1 VTTTQTLLVHPDKKA
16 VDELVA
22 ALERDGCAVDVVS
35 SATAALAT
43 LTNKEFDCLISEY
56 DLPGDDGIALVD
68 AVRAIDSDIPV
79 ILFTEDNSVA
89 SEAFDAGADRFVR
102 RNGAES
108 RVELREELTELST
121 LSLGQKADITGHEP
135 ESDDIAR
142 AVDHAP
148 VGVSLSDPSLSDNPI
163 VYVNEAWQEVTGY
176 EKDEILGRNPRILQ
190 GPGTKPDTVKTLA
203 AAIQNEK
210 PITVEIRNYRA
221 DGTPWWNELTVA
233 PIRNDDGE
241 VVNYVGFQHDVTD
254 RKSAEALAEERAEKL
269 TEEKAALNRILERV
283 SGLLNEIAQA
293 LVEEENK
300 RIVAQRVCDEIAA
313 EEGYAASWFA
323 TLDSTEDNLDIEA
336 AAGFGGPPDH
346 RVSMEQVPNAVT
358 KALETKTIATDHVG
372 ECTTGN
378 LCPAVIGARR
388 LSVVPL
394 TYGGKRYGLLGVYG
408 EGADALDY
416 REQTLFEAIGKMIA
430 SRLNAIETAWILT
443 TDRVVEL
450 CIEVSDPTFSLM
462 AVSQTLDVPLRY
474 VGMTG
479 GRDGESFELF
489 VTAQGEVDCSTMEDV
504 ADVKSTRIVSQTD
517 NSCTF
522 AMTVD
527 SAEPFTTLADHGV
540 SVVDVDVTPE
550 SAQLVLEAPP
560 NQDVRSLI
568 EVLGQ
573 LYDDVELR
581 SRREYDRREQ
591 TQNEFASDV
600 DRRLTERQRG
610 ALEAAYI
617 NGYFEWPRPTDGGQ
631 VAESMGI
638 TRQTF
643 HQHLRAAKGK
653 LVEAYMNSHD
663 EVGKPVKPRQN

>member
-1 VTTTQTLLVHPDKKA
+1 MNTTQTLLVHPDEKGL
-16 VDELVA
+16 DELVA

-35 SATAALAT
+35 SATAALGEIG
-43 LTNKEFDCLISEY
+43 NKEFDCLVSEY
-56 DLPGDDGIALVD
+56 ELHGDDGIALVD
-68 AVRAIDSDIPV
+68 AVRALGSDIPA
-79 ILFTEDNSVA
+79 ILYTEDNSLA
-89 SEAFDAGADRFVR
+89 SDAFDAGANRFVR
-102 RNGAES
+102 RNGADS
-108 RVELREELTELST
+108 RVELREELAELST
-121 LSLGQKADITGHEP
+121 LSLGKKADITGHEP
-135 ESDDIAR
+135 EADDIVR

-148 VGVSLSDPSLSDNPI
+148 LGVSLSDPSLSDNPI
-163 VYVNEAWQEVTGY
+163 VYVNKMWQEVTGY
-176 EKDEILGRNPRILQ
+176 DEDEILGRNPRILQ
-190 GPGTKPDTVKTLA
+190 GPETDPETVETLST
-203 AAIQNEK
+203 AIQNEV

-233 PIRNDDGE
+233 PVRNDDGE
-241 VVNYVGFQHDVTD
+241 IVNYVGFQHDVTN
-254 RKSAEALAEERAEKL
+254 RKRAEALAEERAEKL

-300 RIVAQRVCDEIAA
+300 RIVAQRVCDEITA

-323 TLDSTEDNLDIEA
+323 TLDSTEENLEIEA
-336 AAGFGGPPDH
+336 KAGFNGPPDH
-346 RVSMEQVPNAVT
+346 EVSMKQVPAAVT
-358 KALETKTIATDHVG
+358 KALETEGIATDQVG
-372 ECTTGN
+372 DCTTGT
-378 LCPAVIGARR
+378 LCPAAIGARR

-408 EGADALDY
+408 EGSDALDY
-416 REQTLFEAIGKMIA
+416 REQTLFEAVGKMIA

-450 CIEVSDPTFSLM
+450 CIEIRDPTFSLVG
-462 AVSQTLDVPLRY
+462 VSKALDVPLRY

-479 GRDGESFELF
+479 GRNGEEFELF
-489 VTAQGEVDCSTMEDV
+489 VTAQGEVECSTIDDIP
-504 ADVKSTRIVSQTD
+504 DVKSTRIVSQTD

-522 AMTVD
+522 AMTVNTG
-527 SAEPFTTLADHGV
+527 EPFTTLADYGV

-560 NQDVRSLI
+560 NQDVRSLV
-568 EVLGQ
+568 ELLGQ

-653 LVEAYMNSHD
+653 LVEAYMSSHD
-663 EVGKPVKPRQN
+663 EVGKPVKPQ